1 MKTFMAAALVGWIL
15 LSSCSPVATSSP
27 APTIVSTETSW
38 ITFTPSPIPTFTS
51 TPTPL
56 MQISKRKVVRLNA
69 MTDVPSPEGTLG
81 VWMVGEDGFI
91 AYQDSYGSPI
101 YTESP
106 ERGHLNDVDFISAD
120 DGWIVGAGGLIL
132 HWGGTK
138 WEISKPSISAQFAFY
153 DLTQIAFTEATDGWA
168 AGDVS
173 NEGGSQF
180 LIYHWDGATWTEV
193 SLPEDWNLLGR
204 IDHLVALSSTDVWV
218 FGTNRKLETD
228 TGVTIHWDGNQ
239 WKLFPELR
247 SYNISSVSALST
259 DNIWAITQEGVV
271 LNWDGV
277 EWKEK
282 TQLENANTI
291 FAQAP
296 ADIFAVGTKIW
307 YWNGDRWTD
316 VSLANNFPEDAEI
329 KDLLAPYKAES
340 GLPDIW
346 ILDASGIIYTFD
358 HPRTIRR

>member
-1 MKTFMAAALVGWIL
+1 MKTFMAAAFVGCIL
-15 LSSCSPVATSSP
+15 LSSCSPVAASSP
-27 APTIVSTETSW
+27 ASPIVSTATSW

-51 TPTPL
+51 TPTPFL
-56 MQISKRKVVRLNA
+56 QFWKQTVVKLNA
-69 MTDVPSPEGTLG
+69 MTDVSSTEGTLG

-91 AYQDSYGSPI
+91 AYQNSYGSTI
-101 YTESP
+101 YTQSP
-106 ERGHLNDVDFISAD
+106 ERMNLNDVDFISAN
-120 DGWIVGAGGLIL
+120 DGWIVGEGGLIL

-138 WEISKPSISAQFAFY
+138 WEISMPYISAQFAFY
-153 DLTQIAFTEATDGWA
+153 DLTEIAFTEATDGWA
-168 AGDVS
+168 AGEVS

-218 FGTNRKLETD
+218 FGTNRKSESG

-259 DNIWAITQEGVV
+259 DNIWAITREGVV
-271 LNWDGV
+271 LNWNGI

-282 TQLENANTI
+282 IQLDQASTI
-291 FAQAP
+291 FAQNP
-296 ADIFAVGTKIW
+296 GDIFAVGTKIW
-307 YWNGDRWTD
+307 YWNGETWTEIFTSSD
-316 VSLANNFPEDAEI
+316 YPADAEI
-329 KDLLAPYKAES
+329 RSILAPYKAES
-340 GLPDIW
+340 GYPDLW
-346 ILDASGIIYTFD
+346 LVDASGVIYSFA
-358 HPRTIRR
+358 HPRAIRR